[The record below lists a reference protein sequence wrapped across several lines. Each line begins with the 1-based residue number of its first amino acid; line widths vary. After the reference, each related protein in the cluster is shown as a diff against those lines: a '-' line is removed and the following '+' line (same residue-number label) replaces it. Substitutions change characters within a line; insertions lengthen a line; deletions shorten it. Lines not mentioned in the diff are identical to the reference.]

1 MIIRD
6 PLFRLT
12 LIFLF
17 GFLFFQ
23 TLYYAQSILIPL
35 GFAVLLSL
43 LVLPLCNIL
52 EKWHFPRGLAVF
64 LCLFIVVVTISGLV
78 FLFSTQ
84 VINLAKDFPTYMDQL
99 QIKID
104 EAQHLIER
112 RFKISPED
120 QLTYI
125 ESRATQLLQN
135 SGQFLTNFFLATTGT
150 LVDFSLVLL
159 YTFLL
164 LYLRDRFKNFIMKV
178 TEEKDQENTKKILGQ
193 SGLVTAKYLSG
204 VFTVVAILA
213 VLNSAGLMII
223 GLPHPIFFG
232 SLAAALNVIPY
243 IGVFAGSAFAVIMAI
258 IAMESIWSAVAV
270 LVLFVAIQSF
280 ESNFLTPKIVGGKIQ
295 INPLATILALII
307 GGSLWGIA
315 GMVLFLPFLGV
326 LKIVLDNVKPLQ
338 PYGYLIG
345 EYKEAGKKE
354 STISFLKRL
363 YKRKKDN
370 KK

>member
-1 MIIRD
+1 MIRD
-6 PLFRLT
+6 PLLRIT

-23 TLYYAQSILIPL
+23 TLFYAQSILIPL
-35 GFAVLLSL
+35 GFAILLAL
-43 LVLPLCNIL
+43 LILPLCNVF

-84 VINLAKDFPTYMDQL
+84 VISLARDFPSYMQQL

-104 EAQHLIER
+104 NAQELIER
-112 RFKISPED
+112 RFEVSPED
-120 QLTYI
+120 QLAYI
-125 ESRATQLLQN
+125 ESKATQLLQN

-150 LVDFSLVLL
+150 VVDFSLVLL

-164 LYLRDRFKNFIMKV
+164 LYLRDRFKIFILKI
-178 TEEKDQENTKKILGQ
+178 TEDKDQENTKKILAQ

-213 VLNSAGLMII
+213 VLNSVGLMII
-223 GLPHPIFFG
+223 GVPHPIFFG
-232 SLAAALNVIPY
+232 SLAAVLNVIPY
-243 IGVFAGSAFAVIMAI
+243 IGVFVGSAFAVIMAL
-258 IAMESIWSAVAV
+258 IAMESIWSPVAV
-270 LVLFVAIQSF
+270 LILFIVIQSI

-295 INPLATILALII
+295 INPLATILVLII

-326 LKIVLDNVKPLQ
+326 LKIILDNVKPLQ

-345 EYKEAGKKE
+345 EYKESKKGE
-354 STISFLKRL
+354 STIRRLKRM
-363 YKRKKDN
+363 YKRKKE
-370 KK
+370 K